1 MSNAVRNP
9 LAVPIAEAAKHVGLS
24 RGQFYREYLNTVPPR
39 VKAVPTGKR
48 DRIILVDELEAAFA
62 RYVAEKRAAPSQ
74 SAADTA

>member
-24 RGQFYREYLNTVPPR
+24 RGQFYREFLKSNPPR
-39 VKAVPTGKR
+39 VAAVPTGKR

-62 RYVAEKRAAPSQ
+62 RYVAEKRAPAQP
-74 SAADTA
+74 AAA